1 MNPIRKADGSSVSCV
16 SKEEQN
22 DYTAPLY
29 PSPTIER
36 ISLGVIV
43 AVGIVGLALSAKKPW
58 IIM

>member
-1 MNPIRKADGSSVSCV
+1 MIIP
-16 SKEEQN
+16 
-22 DYTAPLY
+22 PLY

-43 AVGIVGLALSAKKPW
+43 AVGAIGLALSARKPW